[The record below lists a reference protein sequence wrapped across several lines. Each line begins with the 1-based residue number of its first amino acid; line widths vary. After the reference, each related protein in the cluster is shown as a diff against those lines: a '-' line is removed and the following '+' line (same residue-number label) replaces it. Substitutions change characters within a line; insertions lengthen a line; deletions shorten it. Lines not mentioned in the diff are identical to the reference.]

1 MSLTLTITS
10 KAQEDFRTALEW
22 YEKQVTGLG
31 EEFVRC
37 VDIQVR
43 SVGRQPQRFPVVHAN
58 SIKRALISRFPY
70 AIYFVEKRENVIVI
84 AILHQR
90 VNPRTWQK
98 RDR

>member
-10 KAQEDFRTALEW
+10 KAQEDFRNALDW
-22 YEKQVTGLG
+22 YEKQVPGLG
-31 EEFVRC
+31 EEFVLC
-37 VDIQVR
+37 VDARVR
-43 SVGRQPQRFPVVHAN
+43 SVGRQPQLFPVVHAN
-58 SIKRALISRFPY
+58 SVKRSLVSRFPY

-90 VNPRTWQK
+90 VNPRTWQM